1 MKVIS
6 EIPKDKVL
14 VSLTKKELA
23 NLLGEYSE
31 YDIKR
36 EVLDNMI
43 LQEID
48 FPISDIYIKHYKIN
62 QLQKQASHD
71 KARFKL
77 EEMLEALTPIEN
89 LISALTD
96 KENQNEEENKTMS
109 CLWK

>member
-6 EIPKDKVL
+6 EILKDKVL

-43 LQEID
+43 SQEID
-48 FPISDIYIKHYKIN
+48 FPISDFYMQHYRIN
-62 QLQKQASHD
+62 QLQRQAD
-71 KARFKL
+71 YNKARFRL

-89 LISALTD
+89 LLSDLSD
-96 KENQNEEENKTMS
+96 KGESK
-109 CLWK
+109 